1 MSSALE
7 SNRLSNEER
16 SLDVDLDDW
25 EDERFAIRIRKQQQQ
40 QLREPQTRL
49 VRLIQIDDD
58 GQTRAA
64 QENSRRSPALRRA
77 EVASGGT

>member
-25 EDERFAIRIRKQQQQ
+25 EDERFAIRIRKQQQ
-40 QLREPQTRL
+40 LREPQTRL

-58 GQTRAA
+58 GQTRAV